1 MIMTVLQYHKVFRC
15 WLTSIVQYLFAFY
28 FLSAGAVWNGL
39 TGGGVMYDD
48 RIRKPMKESE

>member
-39 TGGGVMYDD
+39 TGGGVVYDD